1 MTYRSWNRRVTIPN
15 IGSVSV
21 EQYLLN
27 SDNSPK
33 VRGKLMLRGNM
44 LSLEHNKNL
53 HYSYDGKGATVP
65 SPFQAAGS
73 STQANQA
80 YSAAYATA
88 YARFRGKLYKGSAA
102 LGVTAASYR
111 QSREMIV
118 KNSEALIRN
127 IAQLDRR
134 IARRYVNRRLP
145 KRAADKYLE
154 VVFGWKPLLEDIRAS
169 CFTVIQQAARL
180 ESVNGRGNSAYYSFQ
195 DIVSPDGTRRT
206 TTARGGVAKSTIST
220 LVAVS
225 NPNLWLME
233 RAGLVNVGA
242 VAWDLVPWSFVANM
256 FSNVG
261 GLVNSITDFVG
272 LSFSN
277 QTVTRTFTEGGT
289 SSTSYHYDWT
299 WPSPGSIDS
308 SATSSWTARRKLRE
322 VGDIPRPSLIVKLP
336 EANWEL
342 AAIASS
348 LMVQQVYRLGRWF

>member
-1 MTYRSWNRRVTIPN
+1 MTYRTWNRRSTIPN
-15 IGSVSV
+15 IGSVGV
-21 EQYLLN
+21 EFYLLN

-33 VRGKLMLRGNM
+33 VNGKMLLRGNA

-53 HYSYDGKGATVP
+53 HLSYDGRGATVP
-65 SPFQAAGS
+65 SPFQTAGS

-80 YSAAYATA
+80 YSSAYAQA
-88 YARFRGKLYKGSAA
+88 YSRFRGKLYKGSAA

-134 IARRYVNRRLP
+134 IARRYVNGRLP

-180 ESVNGRGNSAYYSFQ
+180 EAVNGRGNANYYVVQ
-195 DIVSPDGTRRT
+195 DIVSSDGSRRT
-206 TTARGGVAKSTIST
+206 TTIRGGTAKSTVSS
-220 LVAVS
+220 LVSVS
-225 NPNLWLME
+225 NPNLWLAE

-277 QTVTRTFTEGGT
+277 QTVTRTYHEGGT
-289 SSTSYHYDWT
+289 SSTSYHYEWT
-299 WPSPGSIDS
+299 WPSPGSINS
-308 SATSSWTARRKLRE
+308 AATSSWVSRRKLRE
-322 VGDIPRPSLIVKLP
+322 VGDIPRPSLIIKLP
-336 EANWEL
+336 DANWEL